1 MEKEDWIEN
10 IMNSTT
16 GIIKVVPN
24 DDLFLKIENKITNQN
39 KVSAK
44 TVWLVAASIAILL
57 MLNIT
62 VIKLKRNQKSTQEIY
77 LEESLNRSHQ
87 LY

>member
-62 VIKLKRNQKSTQEIY
+62 VIKLKRNQTSTQEIY

>member
-1 MEKEDWIEN
+1 MEKEHWIEN

-16 GIIKVVPN
+16 GITKVVPN

-39 KVSAK
+39 KVSSK

-62 VIKLKRNQKSTQEIY
+62 VIKLKRNQKTTQEIY
-77 LEESLNRSHQ
+77 LEDSLNRSHQ